1 MNYTGL
7 VSQMFYISFTSG
19 VFCNANTNGLELQRG
34 KKKMS
39 ETVQDI

>member
-34 KKKMS
+34 KNMS